1 MDYYEKKYEDLL
13 YDYKKLERKYDELK
27 EKYTKIDLELD
38 SASYRIRN
46 ELEPRIQQERR
57 SYDNWATNPER

>member
-1 MDYYEKKYEDLL
+1 MDCYERKYDDLL
-13 YDYKKLERKYDELK
+13 YDYKKLERNYDKLK
-27 EKYTKIDLELD
+27 EKYDKIDAELD
-38 SASYRIRN
+38 SANFKIRN